1 MSKNLYLFAGVNG
14 VGKST
19 MYNSQIEEGIKQSIR
34 INTDEIVRTFGDW
47 KNNAD
52 QIKAAK
58 IAIKLRNHCFEEGKS
73 FNEET
78 TLTGKTILKTID
90 RAKELGYKIYLYY
103 IGVDSPEIAKERV
116 RNRVLKGGHDIS
128 SEVIEKRY
136 YESLENLKK
145 IISKCNYV
153 DIYDNTDIY
162 KLVFSFANNEIIKN
176 SISSSEWS
184 KEAIRE
190 KINSMSNFSVKEA
203 KQEKNNN
210 LKERSIKTNR
220 RNQIF

>member
-58 IAIKLRNHCFEEGKS
+58 IAIQLRNHCFEEGKS

-145 IISKCNYV
+145 IISKCDYV

-162 KLVFSFANNEIIKN
+162 KLVFSFANNEIIEN
-176 SISSSEWS
+176 SISSSKWA

-190 KINSMSNFSVKEA
+190 KINSMSNPPVKQ
-203 KQEKNNN
+203 K
-210 LKERSIKTNR
+210 
-220 RNQIF
+220 

>member
-58 IAIKLRNHCFEEGKS
+58 ISIKLRNHCFEEGKS

-176 SISSSEWS
+176 PISSSEWA

-210 LKERSIKTNR
+210 LKERSIKINR
-220 RNQIF
+220 GS

>member
-90 RAKELGYKIYLYY
+90 KAKELGYKIYLYY

-145 IISKCNYV
+145 IISKCDYV

-162 KLVFSFANNEIIKN
+162 KLVFSFANNEIIEN
-176 SISSSEWS
+176 SISSSEWA

-210 LKERSIKTNR
+210 LKERSIKINR
-220 RNQIF
+220 RSQIF

>member
-103 IGVDSPEIAKERV
+103 IGIDSPEIAKERV

-145 IISKCNYV
+145 IISKCDYV
-153 DIYDNTDIY
+153 DIYDNIDIY
-162 KLVFSFANNEIIKN
+162 KLVFSFANNEIIEN
-176 SISSSEWS
+176 SISSSEWA

-190 KINSMSNFSVKEA
+190 KINSMSNFSVKET

-210 LKERSIKTNR
+210 LKERSIKINR
-220 RNQIF
+220 RSQIF

>member
-162 KLVFSFANNEIIKN
+162 KLVFSFANNEIIEN
-176 SISSSEWS
+176 SISSSEWA

-190 KINSMSNFSVKEA
+190 KINSMSNFSVK
-203 KQEKNNN
+203 QEK
-210 LKERSIKTNR
+210 I
-220 RNQIF
+220 II

>member
-103 IGVDSPEIAKERV
+103 IGIDSPEIAKERV

-145 IISKCNYV
+145 IISKCDYV

-162 KLVFSFANNEIIKN
+162 KLVFSFANNEIIEN
-176 SISSSEWS
+176 SISSSEWA

>member
-116 RNRVLKGGHDIS
+116 RNRVLKGGHNIS

-176 SISSSEWS
+176 SISSSEWA

-220 RNQIF
+220 RSQIF

>member
-145 IISKCNYV
+145 IISKCDYV

-162 KLVFSFANNEIIKN
+162 KLVFSFANNEIIEN
-176 SISSSEWS
+176 SISSSEWA

-210 LKERSIKTNR
+210 LKERSIKINR
-220 RNQIF
+220 RS

>member
-58 IAIKLRNHCFEEGKS
+58 IAIQLRNYCFEEGKS

-90 RAKELGYKIYLYY
+90 KAKELGYKIYLYY

-128 SEVIEKRY
+128 SEVIKKRY

-145 IISKCNYV
+145 IISKCDYV

-162 KLVFSFANNEIIKN
+162 KLVFSFANNEIIEN
-176 SISSSEWS
+176 SISSSEWA

-190 KINSMSNFSVKEA
+190 KINSMSNSSVKEA

-220 RNQIF
+220 KNQIF

>member
-145 IISKCNYV
+145 IISKCDYV

-162 KLVFSFANNEIIKN
+162 KLVFSFANNEIIEN
-176 SISSSEWS
+176 SISSSKWA

-210 LKERSIKTNR
+210 LKERSIKINR
-220 RNQIF
+220 RSQIF

>member
-58 IAIKLRNHCFEEGKS
+58 IAIQLRNHCFEEGKS

-176 SISSSEWS
+176 SISSSEWA

-190 KINSMSNFSVKEA
+190 KINSMSNFSVK
-203 KQEKNNN
+203 QEK
-210 LKERSIKTNR
+210 I
-220 RNQIF
+220 II

>member
-145 IISKCNYV
+145 IISKCDYV

-162 KLVFSFANNEIIKN
+162 KLVFSFANNEIIEN
-176 SISSSEWS
+176 SISSSEWA

>member
-58 IAIKLRNHCFEEGKS
+58 IAIQLRNHCFEEGKS

-176 SISSSEWS
+176 PISSSEWA

-210 LKERSIKTNR
+210 LKERSIKINR
-220 RNQIF
+220 GS

>member
-162 KLVFSFANNEIIKN
+162 KLVFSFANNEIIEN
-176 SISSSEWS
+176 SISSSEWA

-220 RNQIF
+220 RSQIF

>member
-103 IGVDSPEIAKERV
+103 IGVDSPEIVKERV

-176 SISSSEWS
+176 SISSSEWA

>member
-90 RAKELGYKIYLYY
+90 KAKELGYKIYLYY

-145 IISKCNYV
+145 IISKCDYV

-162 KLVFSFANNEIIKN
+162 KLVFSFANNEIIEN
-176 SISSSEWS
+176 SISSSEWA

-190 KINSMSNFSVKEA
+190 KINSMSNFSVK
-203 KQEKNNN
+203 QEK
-210 LKERSIKTNR
+210 I
-220 RNQIF
+220 II

>member
-103 IGVDSPEIAKERV
+103 IGIDSPEIAKERV

-145 IISKCNYV
+145 IISKCDYV

-162 KLVFSFANNEIIKN
+162 KLVFSFANNEIIEN
-176 SISSSEWS
+176 STSSSEWA

>member
-176 SISSSEWS
+176 PISSSEWA

-210 LKERSIKTNR
+210 LEERSIKINR
-220 RNQIF
+220 GS

>member
-176 SISSSEWS
+176 SISSSEWA

-210 LKERSIKTNR
+210 LKERSIKINR
-220 RNQIF
+220 GS

>member
-136 YESLENLKK
+136 CESLENLKK
-145 IISKCNYV
+145 IISKCDYV

-162 KLVFSFANNEIIKN
+162 KLVFSFANNEIIEN
-176 SISSSEWS
+176 SISSSEWA

-190 KINSMSNFSVKEA
+190 KINSMSNSSV
-203 KQEKNNN
+203 KQEK
-210 LKERSIKTNR
+210 I
-220 RNQIF
+220 II

>member
-145 IISKCNYV
+145 IISKCDYV

-162 KLVFSFANNEIIKN
+162 KLVFSFANNEIIEN
-176 SISSSEWS
+176 SISSSEWT

>member
-176 SISSSEWS
+176 PISSSEWA

-210 LKERSIKTNR
+210 LKERSIKINR
-220 RNQIF
+220 GS

>member
-145 IISKCNYV
+145 IISKCDYV

-162 KLVFSFANNEIIKN
+162 KLVFSFANNEIIEN
-176 SISSSEWS
+176 SISSSEWA

-190 KINSMSNFSVKEA
+190 KINSMSNSSVKEA

-220 RNQIF
+220 KNQIF

>member
-145 IISKCNYV
+145 IISKCDYV

-162 KLVFSFANNEIIKN
+162 KLVFSFANNEIIEN
-176 SISSSEWS
+176 SISSSEWA

-190 KINSMSNFSVKEA
+190 KINSMSNFSVK
-203 KQEKNNN
+203 QEK
-210 LKERSIKTNR
+210 I
-220 RNQIF
+220 II

>member
-90 RAKELGYKIYLYY
+90 KAKELGYKIYLYY

-145 IISKCNYV
+145 IISKCDYV

-162 KLVFSFANNEIIKN
+162 KLVFSFANNEIIEN
-176 SISSSEWS
+176 SISSSKWA

>member
-90 RAKELGYKIYLYY
+90 KAKELGYKIYLYY

-145 IISKCNYV
+145 IISKFDYV

-162 KLVFSFANNEIIKN
+162 KLVFSFANNEIIEN
-176 SISSSEWS
+176 SISSSEWA

-190 KINSMSNFSVKEA
+190 KINSMSNFSVK
-203 KQEKNNN
+203 QEK
-210 LKERSIKTNR
+210 I
-220 RNQIF
+220 II

>member
-1 MSKNLYLFAGVNG
+1 MSKNLYLFAGVKG

-90 RAKELGYKIYLYY
+90 RAKELDYKIYLYY

-145 IISKCNYV
+145 IISKCDYV

-162 KLVFSFANNEIIKN
+162 KLVFSFANNEIIEN
-176 SISSSEWS
+176 SISSSKWA

-190 KINSMSNFSVKEA
+190 KINSMSNPPV
-203 KQEKNNN
+203 KQEK
-210 LKERSIKTNR
+210 I
-220 RNQIF
+220 II

>member
-90 RAKELGYKIYLYY
+90 KAKELGYKIYLYY

-145 IISKCNYV
+145 IISKCDYV

-162 KLVFSFANNEIIKN
+162 KLVFSFANNEIIEN
-176 SISSSEWS
+176 SISSSKWA

-190 KINSMSNFSVKEA
+190 KINSMSNPPVKQ
-203 KQEKNNN
+203 K
-210 LKERSIKTNR
+210 
-220 RNQIF
+220 